1 MSTQN
6 HNNGTPPTGHDWGE
20 RTVQAVSHTAPGH
33 WKSDAY
39 EIRQCFG
46 IPRFDPTAFEPEPGT
61 VKSMVYPD
69 VFFHEKDPEVTKSHK
84 GTDCFI
90 LGERDSGKTTFA
102 LSAACRGME
111 NHPATDEDNAN
122 KVVWRGS
129 PQRSGWLPFK
139 HWTTVWLPTNA
150 EMELTWKDE
159 DDDVLSDDP
168 DLDDLV
174 REVRY
179 YEDVKDLLDGL
190 ADAKQGT
197 FNVVYPDPSF
207 TGCEEL
213 MRETDRVA
221 GGLPFVSEHEARDD
235 DDLVPTPLTDWWF
248 AFQLARVEYG
258 THVGWMALLFDETGD
273 YIPQSANNHDDR
285 RLWDKIELLRSIW
298 AESRRAKF
306 SLYFFGH
313 YEEDVHEKIRRQFKW
328 RISMPDETPNPVQS
342 VRSTHPVGFKT
353 VPMEE
358 DLTSGLPTGTGL
370 CFNQSK
376 FSYFSWEDVP
386 DWPEDADRWL
396 QIRPVEDPDH
406 VREGREEDEITL
418 EYEERIFGEWQNAS
432 NHRLY
437 VKEPGSGYVSVGSAR
452 VGEDL
457 ESPLEGLEFREGLVD
472 QGEYREVRM
481 IQDTG
486 DEIVVARIPTSS
498 KPLGTGLDQG
508 GASA

>member
-1 MSTQN
+1 MSTNKQ
-6 HNNGTPPTGHDWGE
+6 NNGTPPKGHEWGE
-20 RTVQAVSHTAPGH
+20 RTVQSVSHTAPGY
-33 WKSDAY
+33 WESDAY

-46 IPRFDPTAFEPEPGT
+46 IPQFDPTAFEPEPGA

-69 VFFHEKDPEVTKSHK
+69 VFFHEQDPEVTKSPK

-90 LGERDSGKTTFA
+90 LGERGSGKTTFA
-102 LSAACRGME
+102 LSGACRVME
-111 NHPATDEDNAN
+111 NNPETDENNAH

-139 HWTTVWLPTNA
+139 HWTTVWLPANA
-150 EMELTWKDE
+150 EIDLTWKDE
-159 DDDVLSDDP
+159 DDDVLSEDP
-168 DLDDLV
+168 DLEEIV

-179 YEDVKDLLDGL
+179 YDDVKDLLDGL
-190 ADAKQGT
+190 ADSKQGT

-207 TGCEEL
+207 SGCEEL

-221 GGLPFVSEHEARDD
+221 GDLPFVSEHEARGD
-235 DDLVPTPLTDWWF
+235 DDLVATPLTDWWF
-248 AFQLARVEYG
+248 AFQLGRVEYG
-258 THVGWMALLFDETGD
+258 THVGWMALFFDETAD
-273 YIPQSANNHDDR
+273 YIPQSANNHDGR

-313 YEEDVHEKIRRQFKW
+313 YEVDVHEKIRRQFKW
-328 RISMPDETPNPVQS
+328 RISMPDETPNPIEN

-353 VPMEE
+353 VPMTQ
-358 DLTSGLPTGTGL
+358 DLISWFDVGTGL
-370 CFNQSK
+370 LYNQSR
-376 FSYFSWEDVP
+376 FSWFSWGDVP
-386 DWPEDADRWL
+386 DWSEDDRRWL
-396 QIRPVEDPDH
+396 QIRPVSDADAY
-406 VREGREEDEITL
+406 REQEEQDETSL

-437 VKEPGSGYVSVGSAR
+437 VKEPGSGYISVDAAR

-457 ESPLEGLEFREGLVD
+457 ESPLDGLEFQEGLVE
-472 QGEYREVRM
+472 QGDYREVRM
-481 IQDTG
+481 SRDDG
-486 DEIVVARIPTSS
+486 GEIVVARIPTSS